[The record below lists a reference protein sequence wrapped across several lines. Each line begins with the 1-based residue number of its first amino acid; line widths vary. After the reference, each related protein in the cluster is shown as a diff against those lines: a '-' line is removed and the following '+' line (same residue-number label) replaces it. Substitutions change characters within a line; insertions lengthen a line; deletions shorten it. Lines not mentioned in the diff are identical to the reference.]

1 MRCEIICQAVHSHSL
16 LPLSGVGEMPRDPD
30 LAAAWEKKLSGR
42 LAVNLSLSAAPEA
55 ILIPEM
61 TTGSG
66 EVREKWERGER
77 LSQVRGDRRE
87 AEPGGASTVGG
98 GPCR

>member
-16 LPLSGVGEMPRDPD
+16 LPLSGVVEMPCDPD
-30 LAAAWEKKLSGR
+30 LAAAWKKLSGR

-55 ILIPEM
+55 ILFPEM

-66 EVREKWERGER
+66 EVREKWESRGRGWEVVL
-77 LSQVRGDRRE
+77 LSGQGRYKG
-87 AEPGGASTVGG
+87 S
-98 GPCR
+98 

>member
-30 LAAAWEKKLSGR
+30 LAAAWKKKLSGR

-55 ILIPEM
+55 ILFPEM
-61 TTGSG
+61 STGSD
-66 EVREKWERGER
+66 EVREKWERGGRGWEAVL
-77 LSQVRGDRRE
+77 LSGQGRYKGSRTGRCE
-87 AEPGGASTVGG
+87 
-98 GPCR
+98 